1 MKKEEKGQLVKSLS
15 KQISKY
21 SNVYITDISDLD
33 SVNTSKLR
41 RLCFRRDVKLI
52 VVKNTLLKKALAETG
67 RDFTELFSVMKGPTS
82 LMLAEVNNIPAKLI
96 REFRGNS
103 QKPILKGAFVEECF
117 YIGDD
122 QLDTLVN
129 VKSKNELIGEIIG
142 TLQSPLNNVISAL
155 KSGGEKLSGILE
167 TLSDRPE

>member
-1 MKKEEKGQLVKSLS
+1 
-15 KQISKY
+15 
-21 SNVYITDISDLD
+21 
-33 SVNTSKLR
+33 
-41 RLCFRRDVKLI
+41 
-52 VVKNTLLKKALAETG
+52 
-67 RDFTELFSVMKGPTS
+67 MKGPTS